1 MKLSAAY
8 KRPTLVGRRGPD
20 GKIKGSIR
28 GISNTPMGSMRDF
41 LLGSTLFE
49 YVSGHD

>member
-1 MKLSAAY
+1 MKLSAAH

-28 GISNTPMGSMRDF
+28 GLSNSSMGSMRDF
-41 LLGSTLFE
+41 LLSSLLFE